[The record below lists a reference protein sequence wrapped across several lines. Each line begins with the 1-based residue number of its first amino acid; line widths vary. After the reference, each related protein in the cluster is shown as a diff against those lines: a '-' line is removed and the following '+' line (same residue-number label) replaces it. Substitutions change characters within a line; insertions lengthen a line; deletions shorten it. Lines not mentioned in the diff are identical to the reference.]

1 HVFSQEVLDLN
12 SLVNRM
18 SEMLLGVLRDEMEFV
33 VELDPDACCVSADPG
48 QIEQVIMNLVVNA
61 RDAMPQGGKLTLQTA
76 HIPEAPRASR
86 PSALPRGDYVML
98 AVTDTGVGMDADT
111 QTRIFEPFFTT
122 KNKDEGTGLGL
133 SVVYNIVRAS
143 GGHVRVSSERG
154 KGTTLQ
160 VFFPWVDTPARAR
173 PVEAPVATV
182 RTGRETILVAED
194 QPDLRWMICQFLQEL
209 GYSVLEAKDGGDAVA
224 LAEQY
229 KGTIDVLLTDVVM
242 PQIRGS
248 EVARR
253 LAATRP
259 EMTVIFMSGYTEGE
273 FGAVPPENRGPGTS
287 LLQKPFELNSLAV

>member
-1 HVFSQEVLDLN
+1 
-12 SLVNRM
+12 
-18 SEMLLGVLRDEMEFV
+18 
-33 VELDPDACCVSADPG
+33 
-48 QIEQVIMNLVVNA
+48 
-61 RDAMPQGGKLTLQTA
+61 
-76 HIPEAPRASR
+76 
-86 PSALPRGDYVML
+86 ML
-98 AVTDTGVGMDADT
+98 AVTDTGIGMDADT
-111 QTRIFEPFFTT
+111 QSRIFEPFFTT

-154 KGTTLQ
+154 RGATLQ
-160 VFFPWVDTPARAR
+160 VFFPRVDTPAKAR

-242 PQIRGS
+242 PHIRGS

-259 EMTVIFMSGYTEGE
+259 EMKVIFMSGYTEGE
-273 FGAVPPENRGPGTS
+273 FSTVPNENLAPGTT
-287 LLQKPFELNSLAV
+287 LLQKPFELDSLALKIREALQARSRR